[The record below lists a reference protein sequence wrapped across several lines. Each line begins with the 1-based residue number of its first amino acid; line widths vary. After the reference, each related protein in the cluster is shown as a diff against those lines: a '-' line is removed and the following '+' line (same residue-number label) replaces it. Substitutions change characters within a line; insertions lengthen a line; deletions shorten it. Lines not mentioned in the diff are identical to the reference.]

1 MFQGYPGVDIEAV
14 RSARTVREF
23 DDRLTKIAF
32 RYKTVDDYY
41 HDASSKTRLPGVRV
55 PLLCVSAADD
65 PISIERALPTR
76 EAVEQ
81 NPNVILCV
89 THGGGH
95 LGFFEDPEVVAED
108 EETSSSSENED
119 KTPSMWFVPAIADFA
134 DAVWKSKH
142 GVKHVHEG
150 GGGGAVAAVA
160 ATVN

>member
-1 MFQGYPGVDIEAV
+1 
-14 RSARTVREF
+14 
-23 DDRLTKIAF
+23 
-32 RYKTVDDYY
+32 VDDYY
-41 HDASSKTRLPGVRV
+41 HDASSKSRLPGVRV

-65 PISIERALPTR
+65 PISIKRALPSR

-108 EETSSSSENED
+108 EGVSSDESND
-119 KTPSMWFVPAIADFA
+119 KTPSMWFVPAIAEFA

-142 GVKHVHEG
+142 SD
-150 GGGGAVAAVA
+150 
-160 ATVN
+160 